1 MLNTPLHISDDL
13 LVKYMLG
20 EALPH
25 EQLQV
30 HEWLQAN
37 EANEKYFRHFTTIWN
52 ESKTLAATI
61 TVDEKEAWK
70 KFKSRIEK
78 NAAETKKRKPAT
90 LLFKR
95 QLQVAAAVLLIAV
108 AGWLVYNAASNSE
121 ALMVNKQTF
130 ASTLIDT
137 LTDGS
142 IITLNKNTKLD
153 YPSAFTG
160 KTRTVQLKGEA
171 FFKVAHDKAKPF
183 IVNANDITIT
193 VVGTEFNVKNYDSS
207 TQVIVESGIVRVSK
221 GSNSIEL
228 HKGEQVMIKNNNA
241 SFEKSVIKDSLYNYY
256 RTKEI
261 ICSNTPLPA
270 VIATINEAYNAHIV
284 LGSEALNQLQL
295 SATFKDE
302 DLQTIITIIQQTFD
316 LQVTRQGDSTIL
328 NLK

>member
-1 MLNTPLHISDDL
+1 
-13 LVKYMLG
+13 MLG

-30 HEWLQAN
+30 YEWLQAN
-37 EANEKYFRHFTTIWN
+37 EANEKYFRHFNTIWK

-78 NAAETKKRKPAT
+78 NAAETEKRKPAT
-90 LLFKR
+90 LLFRR
-95 QLQVAAAVLLIAV
+95 QLQVAAAVLIIAV
-108 AGWLVYNAASNSE
+108 AGWLVYNAASNSS
-121 ALMVNKQTF
+121 ATTMVNKQTF
-130 ASTLIDT
+130 ANTFIDT

-142 IITLNKNTKLD
+142 IITLNKNTKLN

-228 HKGEQVMIKNNNA
+228 HKGEQVMIKNSHA
-241 SFEKSVIKDSLYNYY
+241 SFEKSMTKDSLYNYY

-284 LGSEALNQLQL
+284 LGNPALNQLQL

-316 LQVTRQGDSTIL
+316 LKVTSQGDSTIL